1 MIPLP
6 PRSTL
11 TDTRVPYT
19 TLFRSP
25 GPGEP
30 LVKTDCPLNSSSGCS
45 PSGRRPR
52 ALTSALLQRP
62 TRRPLQI
69 LQLPDC
75 PRDTLPGRLSLTI
88 VLLGHRSGADRRFP
102 GRARPVLAEYD
113 RGCKIGRANV

>member
-30 LVKTDCPLNSSSGCS
+30 LVKMDCPLNSSSGCS

-52 ALTSALLQRP
+52 ALTSALLKRP
-62 TRRPLQI
+62 TSRPLQI
-69 LQLPDC
+69 LQLSDC

-88 VLLGHRSGADRRFP
+88 VLLGPRSGADCRFP
-102 GRARPVLAEYD
+102 GRARAVIAD
-113 RGCKIGRANV
+113 HGRGSTV